1 MNPPTE
7 NHNKKHNLTNV
18 TIAVLTGQVGVL
30 TLVIILAAV
39 FGGLALDNALGTKP
53 WATVGLLVLSL
64 PVSLFLMI
72 FLARKAVKRL
82 KTSETTKLQEED
94 AVGEDS

>member
-1 MNPPTE
+1 MIPPTE
-7 NHNKKHNLTNV
+7 YPNKKQNLTNV
-18 TIAVLTGQVGVL
+18 TIAILAGQVGVL
-30 TLVIILAAV
+30 TLVIVLAAV
-39 FGGLALDNALGTKP
+39 FGGLALDKALGTKP

-82 KTSETTKLQEED
+82 KTSQTTKKQEED

>member
-1 MNPPTE
+1 MKPPTGTPK
-7 NHNKKHNLTNV
+7 NKQNLTNM
-18 TIAVLTGQVGVL
+18 TIAVLAGQVGVL
-30 TLVIILAAV
+30 TLVIVLAAV
-39 FGGLALDNALGTKP
+39 FGGLALDKVLGTKP

-72 FLARKAVKRL
+72 FIARKAVKRL
-82 KTSETTKLQEED
+82 KTSQTTKMQEED